1 MGRSRSN
8 DELAPEIA
16 MELNSSGSPD
26 RIALFGGT
34 YDPVHHGHIS
44 IARAAKDALN
54 LDLVIFI
61 PCRQSPHKDDSPI
74 ASQAQRL
81 AMLDLALADEPWA
94 ESSDIEHLLPE
105 PSFSWVTAEAMT
117 ELHPNAKLYWLM
129 GADQWSTIESW
140 SRPSYLAEMVEFIVH
155 DRNQTPSPIT
165 GFQAHHIE
173 GHHPASA
180 TKIRE
185 QNAIRMSDEWLHPDV
200 VRYLQEEAIY
210 S

>member
-105 PSFSWVTAEAMT
+105 PCVAGSQIVR
-117 ELHPNAKLYWLM
+117 
-129 GADQWSTIESW
+129 ADKVAQYDPGYIWS
-140 SRPSYLAEMVEFIVH
+140 
-155 DRNQTPSPIT
+155 
-165 GFQAHHIE
+165 
-173 GHHPASA
+173 
-180 TKIRE
+180 IR
-185 QNAIRMSDEWLHPDV
+185 QLR
-200 VRYLQEEAIY
+200 
-210 S
+210 

>member
-1 MGRSRSN
+1 M
-8 DELAPEIA
+8 DLK
-16 MELNSSGSPD
+16 SSGSPE
-26 RIALFGGT
+26 RVALFGGT
-34 YDPVHHGHIS
+34 YDPVHLGHMA
-44 IARAAKDALN
+44 IARAAKDAFN

-81 AMLDLALADEPWA
+81 AMLDLALADESWA

-117 ELHPNAKLYWLM
+117 RLYPKAKLFWLM
-129 GADQWSTIESW
+129 GADQWATIKSW
-140 SRPSYLAEMVEFIVH
+140 SRPSYLSELVEFIVH
-155 DRNQTPSPIT
+155 DRNQKLSPVS

-180 TKIRE
+180 TEIRE
-185 QNAIRMSDEWLHPDV
+185 QPTTRISDEWLHPDV
-200 VRYLQEEAIY
+200 VRYLQEESIY

>member
-1 MGRSRSN
+1 MN
-8 DELAPEIA
+8 DVLAPEIA
-16 MELNSSGSPD
+16 MEHRSSGNPG

-34 YDPVHHGHIS
+34 YDPVHLGHLA
-44 IARAAKDALN
+44 IARAAKNALN

-61 PCRQSPHKDDSPI
+61 PCRQSPHKDDSPL

-81 AMLDLALADEPWA
+81 AMLDLALADESWA

-117 ELHPNAKLYWLM
+117 EIHPDAKLYWLM
-129 GADQWSTIESW
+129 GADQWSTIETW
-140 SRPSYLAEMVEFIVH
+140 SRPSYLAELVEFIVH
-155 DRNQTPSPIT
+155 DRGAPPSLIT

-180 TKIRE
+180 TEIRA
-185 QNAIRMSDEWLHPDV
+185 QPATRISDEWLHPDV
-200 VRYLQEEAIY
+200 VHYLQAESIY